1 MPRIDRYDYPAEL
14 WYDAREH
21 LWLRPARR
29 DDGRWLV
36 TIGLDALGQEALGEV
51 VYVQLAEPGL
61 AVARRQALGSLEAE
75 KMVRSVL
82 APVAGR
88 LVEVN
93 LAVPSAPRL
102 VNTDPYG
109 AGWLCR
115 LLVDDWEGARAGLL
129 HGDPA
134 VTAWVRA
141 EIEAYERER
150 ER

>member
-1 MPRIDRYDYPAEL
+1 MARIDRYDYPGDL

-21 LWLRPARR
+21 LWLCPARR

-36 TIGLDALGQEALGEV
+36 TVGVDALGQEALGEV

-61 AVARRQALGSLEAE
+61 VVARHQALGSLEAE

-93 LAVPSAPRL
+93 VAVASMPRL

-115 LLVDDWEGARAGLL
+115 LLVDDWEQERAGLL
-129 HGDPA
+129 HGDDA
-134 VTAWVRA
+134 VTPWIRA
-141 EIEAYERER
+141 ELAAYEAER
-150 ER
+150 G